1 MAPVELFM
9 EAIFVLIEFQR
20 RRRAP
25 VSLGREVDDEAWQCE
40 LPRVKN
46 EHATRLH
53 SFAFAGGLVSLEV
66 FGVDVLELQGDA
78 TPHHAD
84 AIDGVDQCVGLTLE
98 DVARGVLDH
107 GCAPLIQ

>member
-1 MAPVELFM
+1 MA
-9 EAIFVLIEFQR
+9 
-20 RRRAP
+20 
-25 VSLGREVDDEAWQCE
+25 LGREVDDEARQGE
-40 LPRVKN
+40 LPRLKH
-46 EHATRLH
+46 EHAARLH
-53 SFAFAGGLVSLEV
+53 GFTLAGGLVSLEV
-66 FGVDVLELQGDA
+66 IGVDVLELQGDA